1 MAKILLVEDDAI
13 QIELIKKHLEP
24 IGYVIIVAKNG
35 QDGIKLAQKEK
46 PDLILMDMI
55 MPGMHGLEATIKL
68 KEDPLTESIPIM
80 ALTIMSSPKFIQ
92 ECYKT
97 GIIGY
102 LKKPFDLRVLLDSI
116 ERIVGK
122 PVRRIN
128 KVVLVAGA
136 SRLATMIEMKLVRQG
151 YQVKTFAGG
160 KSAVN
165 AMEKDRPDAVFMDV
179 SLPEKH
185 LALVFEKLRRSE
197 ELKSIPVVLLSSQI
211 AGEELDQ
218 QVVRWGAHD
227 CLSSS
232 SELGDVMRRIQE
244 PSGEEPAS

>member
-1 MAKILLVEDDAI
+1 MAKILLVEDDTI
-13 QIELIKKHLEP
+13 QIELIRKHLEP
-24 IGYVIIVAKNG
+24 IGYVIFVARNG
-35 QDGIKLAQKEK
+35 EEGIRLAQKEK

-68 KEDPLTESIPIM
+68 KENPLTESIPIM
-80 ALTIMSSPKFIQ
+80 ALTIMSSPKFVQ
-92 ECYKT
+92 ECYRA
-97 GIIGY
+97 GIVGY
-102 LKKPFDLRVLLDSI
+102 LKKPFDLRVLLESV
-116 ERIVGK
+116 ERVVGK

-128 KVVLVAGA
+128 KVMLVAGA

-165 AMEKDRPDAVFMDV
+165 AMEKDRPDAVFMDA

-185 LALVFEKLRRSE
+185 LSLVFDKLRQSE
-197 ELKSIPVVLLSSQI
+197 GLKLLPVVLLSSQL

-232 SELGDVMRRIQE
+232 AELGDVLRRIQE
-244 PSGEEPAS
+244 PAQ

>member
-1 MAKILLVEDDAI
+1 MAKILLVEDDTI
-13 QIELIKKHLEP
+13 QIELIRKHLEP
-24 IGYVIIVAKNG
+24 IGYVILVARNG
-35 QDGIKLAQKEK
+35 EEGIRLAQKEK

-68 KEDPLTESIPIM
+68 KENPLTESIPIM
-80 ALTIMSSPKFIQ
+80 ALTIMSSPKFVQ
-92 ECYKT
+92 ECYRA
-97 GIIGY
+97 GIVGY
-102 LKKPFDLRVLLDSI
+102 LKKPFDLRVLLESV
-116 ERIVGK
+116 ERVVGK

-128 KVVLVAGA
+128 KVMLVAGA

-165 AMEKDRPDAVFMDV
+165 AMEKDRPDAVFMDA

-185 LALVFEKLRRSE
+185 LSLVFDKLRQSE
-197 ELKSIPVVLLSSQI
+197 ALKLLPVVLLSSQL

-232 SELGDVMRRIQE
+232 AELGDVLRRIQE
-244 PSGEEPAS
+244 PAQ